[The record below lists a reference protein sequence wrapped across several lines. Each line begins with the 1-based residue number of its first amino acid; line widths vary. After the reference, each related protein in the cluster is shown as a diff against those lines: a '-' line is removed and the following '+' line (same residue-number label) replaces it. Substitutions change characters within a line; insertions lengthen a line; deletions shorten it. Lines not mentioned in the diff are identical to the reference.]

1 MKDISHIS
9 ILVNEILLDIYR
21 KLEAQ
26 NLSKAEDDIV
36 ILGVSSRLQSDMQKE
51 IFNNYINESDDEQSR
66 TRNGGVRHELKLL

>member
-51 IFNNYINESDDEQSR
+51 IFNNYLKESDDE
-66 TRNGGVRHELKLL
+66 